1 MAVVITMQWIYRW
14 NAVLKVNTQRIGLKR
29 FQAELHCSH
38 FCCYF
43 IHLRNICCDSWGRR
57 EIFLSLKFMRSWSDW
72 KKKKKDIHTKLTLIP
87 LEGCKHRKV
96 MQIREPEQI
105 RFKLTIVVLLPVLLL
120 LMNDSVES
128 IWKFN
133 IQ

>member
-1 MAVVITMQWIYRW
+1 MTAEAGGRFFSHW
-14 NAVLKVNTQRIGLKR
+14 N
-29 FQAELHCSH
+29 S
-38 FCCYF
+38 
-43 IHLRNICCDSWGRR
+43 CDPGVT
-57 EIFLSLKFMRSWSDW
+57 E